1 MVLKTKNAGKTD
13 SLGNTVVVIPCPTYP
28 ARPEGEYLVY
38 SFLTPENKEV
48 IAMARK
54 LMEENGWSDDPL
66 MVFSNF
72 VNVYIEYVSDRKQHG
87 IPEYWSFAFETLKR
101 LKGDCEDVSWLLG
114 SLLLA
119 TQYLDELQGSGLN
132 IYADDMVRVPLGAFK
147 GHGHAWVDVY
157 TDLFSGEWE
166 WYTVEPTADDELSS
180 GYNAW
185 RVEYAISMGYE
196 PELYVY
202 REICE
207 RIVGNA
213 GIYKR
218 RGQTRL
224 VYGFRGG
231 GGLCSILRKALL
243 FILDAIS

>member
-1 MVLKTKNAGKTD
+1 MTALKFKSAGKTD
-13 SLGNTVVVIPCPTYP
+13 SLDNTVVVKPCPTYP
-28 ARPEGEYLVY
+28 ARPEGDYFVY

-48 IAMARK
+48 IAMAQK
-54 LMEENGWSDDPL
+54 LMEENGWRDDPL
-66 MVFSNF
+66 MVFFNF
-72 VNVYIEYVSDRKQHG
+72 VRTIKYVSDRKQHG
-87 IPEYWSFAFETLKR
+87 IPEYWSFPCETLKR

-132 IYADDMVRVPLGAFK
+132 VYADDMVRVPLGAFQ
-147 GHGHAWVDVY
+147 GNGHAWVDVC
-157 TDLFSGEWE
+157 TDLFTGDWE
-166 WYTVEPTADDELSS
+166 WYTIEPTANDKLSLDS
-180 GYNAW
+180 NAW
-185 RVEYAISMGYE
+185 PVDYAIRMDYQ

-207 RIVGNA
+207 QIVGNV
-213 GIYKR
+213 GCYKR
-218 RGQTRL
+218 RGQHRL

-231 GGLCSILRKALL
+231 GGLRALLRKAAL